1 MSVFT
6 EIEEEIECPSCGNE
20 FMVRWDADV
29 IDDQPVFC
37 PFCGVRYE
45 DDEPEEFDNGEDL
58 DPDAEYITIEED
70 D

>member
-6 EIEEEIECPSCGNE
+6 EIEEEIECPSCDKE

-45 DDEPEEFDNGEDL
+45 DDEPEELDDL
-58 DPDAEYITIEED
+58 TRFGPDAEYITTED
-70 D
+70 DD